1 MLYNLFTQVLSVEVL
16 SGILKFGCSSIF
28 GLSIYISH
36 SIFLNRYLS
45 NQNNLLTAIILP
57 PIIYIITL
65 AISTDLF
72 LSLGMIGALSIVR
85 YRTPVKSQYD
95 LVLLLS
101 LISIGIT
108 MGVNIK
114 FGILTVLFLIFV
126 APLFYLFKK
135 KFPQFIINETNETNK
150 VLLMINV
157 EENMS
162 ITSNILK
169 NNGNILSLDPQ
180 CIGGKDHTNCCLQF
194 DKMEDA
200 LRAQKSLS
208 EKIKILSSNIGY
220 Q

>member
-126 APLFYLFKK
+126 APSGIVIDLKPLLLRLA
-135 KFPQFIINETNETNK
+135 FIFLSIPGSSR
-150 VLLMINV
+150 LAW
-157 EENMS
+157 S
-162 ITSNILK
+162 ITS
-169 NNGNILSLDPQ
+169 
-180 CIGGKDHTNCCLQF
+180 
-194 DKMEDA
+194 
-200 LRAQKSLS
+200 
-208 EKIKILSSNIGY
+208 
-220 Q
+220 